1 MNDQLSNGARNY
13 AVETMAVN
21 LDVTRPDS
29 VDRMVKT
36 IAGRFDAVYILVNNA
51 GASFGVL
58 NAVHTYEESA

>member
-1 MNDQLSNGARNY
+1 
-13 AVETMAVN
+13 MAVN

-29 VDRMVKT
+29 VARMVKT